1 MREILIL
8 YFIFINIVGFS
19 IMYVDKQRAINNEWR
34 VKENS
39 LFLIVIIGGS
49 VGSII
54 GMYLFRHKTKHLK
67 FTLGYPMILILQAL
81 SLYKIL

>member
-81 SLYKIL
+81 LLYKIL